1 MIMRKRAVWILAAIV
16 LLGWPW
22 LTEDRFFHHVGV
34 LICLMSIAAASL
46 HLIIRTGHVSLCH
59 TAFMGFGAYGSA
71 ISVMKFGMPWP
82 VGLLIGTGLA
92 AAVAAAIG
100 PIVLRLTGKYFVL
113 ITFLMG
119 EVVRMAIVENSWLTG
134 GSNGIFDVPP
144 PYPFLLS
151 NRAYY
156 YFALAF
162 AVLGVG
168 FCARLLTSEFGRA
181 IDSIREG
188 ERLAECSGVPV
199 IRFKVTVFVIAC
211 ALAGMAGSLHGHY
224 IKFVGPDAYS
234 GFQSLNLVVMNVI
247 GGMSS
252 LAGALLGTVFM
263 VTLPEL
269 LRGYVNL
276 QQIMFGFI
284 LFATMAF
291 LPGGLIELGRRL
303 RKLLWGGRTDAPP
316 VAETSAQPSVAAR
329 APAATKTR
337 APA

>member
-1 MIMRKRAVWILAAIV
+1 MTNRKVILAVIAAIV

-22 LTEDRFFHHVGV
+22 LTEDKFLHHVGV
-34 LICLMSIAAASL
+34 LLCITSIAACSL

-59 TAFMGFGAYGSA
+59 TAFMAFGAYGST
-71 ISVMKFGMPWP
+71 IMVMRFGMPWP
-82 VGLLIGTGLA
+82 VGLIVGSALA
-92 AAVAAAIG
+92 AGVAAAIG

-119 EVVRMAIVENSWLTG
+119 EVVRMAIIENAWITG
-134 GSNGIFDVPP
+134 GSNGIFSIPP
-144 PYPFLLS
+144 PFPFLSS

-156 YFALAF
+156 YFALSF
-162 AVLGVG
+162 AVFGVG

-181 IDSIREG
+181 MDAIREG

-199 IRFKVTVFVIAC
+199 IRFKVIVFVIAC
-211 ALAGMAGSLHGHY
+211 ALAGMTGSLQAHY

-247 GGMSS
+247 GGMTS
-252 LAGALLGTVFM
+252 LAGALIGTVFM

-276 QQIMFGFI
+276 QQIMFGAI

-291 LPGGLIELGRRL
+291 LPGGIIELGRRVRAL
-303 RKLLWGGRTDAPP
+303 FRARDARLQ
-316 VAETSAQPSVAAR
+316 TSAQVSPQ
-329 APAATKTR
+329 T
-337 APA
+337 

>member
-1 MIMRKRAVWILAAIV
+1 MSQRTWIVAIAAAIV

-22 LTEDRFFHHVGV
+22 LTEDKVLHHVGV
-34 LICLMSIAAASL
+34 LIVLTAIAASSL
-46 HLIIRTGHVSLCH
+46 HLIIRIGHVSLCH
-59 TAFMGFGAYGSA
+59 TAFMGFGAYGSVLT
-71 ISVMKFGMPWP
+71 VMKLGMPWP
-82 VGLLIGTGLA
+82 VGLLAGTALA
-92 AAVAAAIG
+92 AAVAAVIG

-119 EVVRMAIVENSWLTG
+119 EVVRMAIIESSDLTG
-134 GSNGIFDVPP
+134 GSNGIFNVPP
-144 PYPFLLS
+144 PYPFLVS

-162 AVLGVG
+162 AVFGVG
-168 FCARLLTSEFGRA
+168 LCARLLTSEFGRA
-181 IDSIREG
+181 MNAIREG

-199 IRFKVTVFVIAC
+199 IRFKVIVFIIAC
-211 ALAGMAGSLHGHY
+211 ALAGMTGSLQAHY
-224 IKFVGPDAYS
+224 IKFVGPEAYS

-252 LAGALLGTVFM
+252 LAGALIGTVFM

-276 QQIMFGFI
+276 QQIMFGAI

-291 LPGGLIELGRRL
+291 LPGGIIEAVRRIRALL
-303 RKLLWGGRTDAPP
+303 R
-316 VAETSAQPSVAAR
+316 
-329 APAATKTR
+329 PAKPGLAT
-337 APA
+337 

>member
-1 MIMRKRAVWILAAIV
+1 MTRLSTTRQRLPWLIGAIV
-16 LLGWPW
+16 LLVWPW
-22 LTEDRFFHHVGV
+22 LTEDKFLHHVGV
-34 LICLMSIAAASL
+34 LILITSIAAASL

-71 ISVMKFGMPWP
+71 IMVMRFGMPWP
-82 VGLLIGTGLA
+82 VGLLVGTALA
-92 AAVAAAIG
+92 AAVAALIG

-119 EVVRMAIVENSWLTG
+119 EVVRLAIIENAWLTG
-134 GSNGIFDVPP
+134 GSNGIFSIPP
-144 PYPFLLS
+144 PFPFLAS

-162 AVLGVG
+162 AVFGVG
-168 FCARLLTSEFGRA
+168 LCARILTSEFGRA
-181 IDSIREG
+181 MDAVREA

-199 IRFKVTVFVIAC
+199 IRLKVSVFVIAC
-211 ALAGMAGSLHGHY
+211 ALAGMAGSLQAHY
-224 IKFVGPDAYS
+224 IKFVGPEAYS

-252 LAGALLGTVFM
+252 LYGAMLGTVFM

-276 QQIMFGFI
+276 QQIMFGAI

-291 LPGGLIELGRRL
+291 LPGGLIEAGRRL
-303 RKLLWGGRTDAPP
+303 KALL
-316 VAETSAQPSVAAR
+316 VARRPR
-329 APAATKTR
+329 PAA
-337 APA
+337 

>member
-1 MIMRKRAVWILAAIV
+1 MTRSITTPQRLAWIFAAVIL
-16 LLGWPW
+16 LSWPW
-22 LTEDRFFHHVGV
+22 LTEDKFLHHVGV
-34 LICLMSIAAASL
+34 LILITSIAAASL

-59 TAFMGFGAYGSA
+59 TAFMGFGAYGST
-71 ISVMKFGMPWP
+71 IMVMRFDMPWP
-82 VGLLIGTGLA
+82 VGLLVGIALA
-92 AAVAAAIG
+92 AAVAALIG

-119 EVVRMAIVENSWLTG
+119 EVVRMAIIENSSITG
-134 GSNGIFDVPP
+134 GSNGIFSVPP

-162 AVLGVG
+162 AAFGVG
-168 FCARLLTSEFGRA
+168 LCARLLTSEFGRA
-181 IDSIREG
+181 MDSVREA

-199 IRFKVTVFVIAC
+199 IRLKVTVFIIAC
-211 ALAGMAGSLHGHY
+211 ALAGMAGSLQAHY
-224 IKFVGPDAYS
+224 IRFVGPEAYS

-252 LAGALLGTVFM
+252 LYGAMLGTVFM

-276 QQIMFGFI
+276 QQIMFGAI

-291 LPGGLIELGRRL
+291 LPGGLIEAGRRL
-303 RKLLWGGRTDAPP
+303 KALL
-316 VAETSAQPSVAAR
+316 TSRRPS
-329 APAATKTR
+329 AAT
-337 APA
+337 

>member
-1 MIMRKRAVWILAAIV
+1 MMRSITTPQRLAWILAATV

-22 LTEDRFFHHVGV
+22 LTEDKFLHHVGV
-34 LICLMSIAAASL
+34 LILITSIAAASL

-71 ISVMKFGMPWP
+71 ITVMRFDMPWP
-82 VGLLIGTGLA
+82 VGLLVGTALA
-92 AAVAAAIG
+92 AAVAALIG

-119 EVVRMAIVENSWLTG
+119 EVVRMAIIENSWLTG
-134 GSNGIFDVPP
+134 GSNGIFSVPP

-162 AVLGVG
+162 AVFGVG

-181 IDSIREG
+181 MDAVREAD
-188 ERLAECSGVPV
+188 RLAECSGVPV
-199 IRFKVTVFVIAC
+199 IRLKVTVFIIAC
-211 ALAGMAGSLHGHY
+211 ALAGMAGCLQAHY
-224 IKFVGPDAYS
+224 IRFVGPEAYS

-252 LAGALLGTVFM
+252 LYGAMLGTVFM

-276 QQIMFGFI
+276 QQIMFGAI

-291 LPGGLIELGRRL
+291 LPGGLIEAGRRL
-303 RKLLWGGRTDAPP
+303 KALLMNRR
-316 VAETSAQPSVAAR
+316 PS
-329 APAATKTR
+329 PAT
-337 APA
+337 

>member
-1 MIMRKRAVWILAAIV
+1 MTMRNRVLWSLGAIV
-16 LLGWPW
+16 VLGWPW
-22 LTEDRFFHHVGV
+22 LTDDRFLHHVGV
-34 LICLMSIAAASL
+34 LICLTSIAAASL

-59 TAFMGFGAYGSA
+59 MAFVAFGAYGSTLT
-71 ISVMKFGMPWP
+71 VMNLGLPWP
-82 VGLLIGTGLA
+82 VGLLAGTALA
-92 AAVAAAIG
+92 AAVAAVIG

-119 EVVRMAIVENSWLTG
+119 EVVRMAIVESSGLTG
-134 GSNGIFDVPP
+134 GSNGIFNVPP

-156 YFALAF
+156 YFALVF
-162 AVLGVG
+162 AVLSVG

-181 IDSIREG
+181 IESIREG

-199 IRFKVTVFVIAC
+199 IRFKVTVFIIAC
-211 ALAGMAGSLHGHY
+211 ALAGMTGSLQAHY

-252 LAGALLGTVFM
+252 LVGALLGTVFM

-269 LRGYVNL
+269 LRGYVNV

-303 RKLLWGGRTDAPP
+303 RSFWRSRRS
-316 VAETSAQPSVAAR
+316 SAQA
-329 APAATKTR
+329 
-337 APA
+337 

>member
-1 MIMRKRAVWILAAIV
+1 MTRPSPPRYRLAWIIGAVV
-16 LLGWPW
+16 LLVWPW
-22 LTEDRFFHHVGV
+22 LTEDKFLHHVGV
-34 LICLMSIAAASL
+34 LICITSIAAASL

-59 TAFMGFGAYGSA
+59 TAFMGFGAYGST
-71 ISVMKFGMPWP
+71 IMVMRYGMPWP
-82 VGLLIGTGLA
+82 VGLLVGTALA
-92 AAVAAAIG
+92 AAVAALIG

-119 EVVRMAIVENSWLTG
+119 EVVRLAIIENSWLTG
-134 GSNGIFDVPP
+134 GSNGIFSIPP
-144 PYPFLLS
+144 PYPFLAS

-162 AVLGVG
+162 AVFGVG
-168 FCARLLTSEFGRA
+168 LCARLLTSEFGRA
-181 IDSIREG
+181 MDAVREA

-199 IRFKVTVFVIAC
+199 IRLKVTVFIIAC
-211 ALAGMAGSLHGHY
+211 ALAGMTGSLQAHY
-224 IKFVGPDAYS
+224 IKFVGPEAYS

-252 LAGALLGTVFM
+252 LYGAMLGTVFM

-276 QQIMFGFI
+276 QQIMFGAI

-291 LPGGLIELGRRL
+291 LPGGLIEAGRRL
-303 RKLLWGGRTDAPP
+303 KALLVGRR
-316 VAETSAQPSVAAR
+316 PS
-329 APAATKTR
+329 PAT
-337 APA
+337 

>member
-1 MIMRKRAVWILAAIV
+1 MTPMRKRMLWILATIA

-22 LTEDRFFHHVGV
+22 LTDDKFLHHVGV
-34 LICLMSIAAASL
+34 LICITSIAAASL

-71 ISVMKFGMPWP
+71 IMVMRYGMPWP
-82 VGLLIGTGLA
+82 VGLLTGIALA
-92 AAVAAAIG
+92 AAVAAVIG

-119 EVVRMAIVENSWLTG
+119 EVVRMAIVENAWLTG

-168 FCARLLTSEFGRA
+168 FCARLLTSEFGRSMDA
-181 IDSIREG
+181 IREG

-211 ALAGMAGSLHGHY
+211 ALAGMAGSLQAHY

-252 LAGALLGTVFM
+252 LAGAMLGTVFM

-276 QQIMFGFI
+276 QQIMFGAI

-291 LPGGLIELGRRL
+291 LPGGLIELGRRV
-303 RKLLWGGRTDAPP
+303 RRLLFGDRIKPQPAAP
-316 VAETSAQPSVAAR
+316 TSARTPARER
-329 APAATKTR
+329 APA
-337 APA
+337 

>member
-1 MIMRKRAVWILAAIV
+1 MTRQPRQRLYWIMAAVFLI
-16 LLGWPW
+16 GWPW
-22 LTEDRFFHHVGV
+22 LTDDKFLHHVGV
-34 LICLMSIAAASL
+34 LIVITSIAAASL

-59 TAFMGFGAYGSA
+59 TAFMGFGAYGST
-71 ISVMKFGMPWP
+71 ISVMQFAMPWP
-82 VGLLIGTGLA
+82 VGLLVGTSLA
-92 AAVAAAIG
+92 AAVAAVIG
-100 PIVLRLTGKYFVL
+100 PVVLRLTGKYFVL
-113 ITFLMG
+113 ITFLLG
-119 EVVRMAIVENSWLTG
+119 EVVRMAIVENAGITG
-134 GSNGIFDVPP
+134 GSNGIFSIPP

-156 YFALAF
+156 YFALVF

-181 IDSIREG
+181 MDAVREA

-199 IRFKVTVFVIAC
+199 IRLKVTVFVLAC
-211 ALAGMAGSLHGHY
+211 ALAGMAGSLQAHY
-224 IKFVGPDAYS
+224 IRFVGPEAYS

-252 LAGALLGTVFM
+252 LWGAMLGTVFM

-276 QQIMFGFI
+276 QQIMFGAI

-291 LPGGLIELGRRL
+291 LPGGLIEAGRRL
-303 RKLLWGGRTDAPP
+303 RAFVLSRW
-316 VAETSAQPSVAAR
+316 PS
-329 APAATKTR
+329 PQHE
-337 APA
+337 